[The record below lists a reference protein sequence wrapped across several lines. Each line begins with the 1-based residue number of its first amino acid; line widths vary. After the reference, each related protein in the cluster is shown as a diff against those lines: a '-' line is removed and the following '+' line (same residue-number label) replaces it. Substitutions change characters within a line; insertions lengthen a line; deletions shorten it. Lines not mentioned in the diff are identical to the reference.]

1 MYIIAEI
8 AQAHDGSL
16 GNALKFIEEAKN
28 CGADAVKFQAHLA
41 SAESTSRDSFR
52 VNIFPQDSSRF
63 NYWKRMEFSGQDWIL
78 IDQTCKKHGIDL
90 IVSPF
95 SVESLRLLE
104 GLNVKYL
111 KIGSGEI
118 TNLELISACLKTN
131 LPIIIS
137 SGMSSWDE
145 LRICS
150 DYCKKFT
157 SNFSFLQCT
166 SKYPS
171 NLTEIGLNNIPLLKS
186 RLGAK
191 LVGLSDHSGDEDVGI
206 AACAQGAEILEV
218 HLCWH
223 KSMFGPDTSSSLDP
237 SQLTRLCNF
246 RDKMKL
252 LQIATDKDILANNLK
267 AMKTLFERSLVASQ
281 DLKSGTLI
289 NETHIAYKKPAGGL
303 TLNSK
308 EKLIGKRIKEAM
320 NKDDLFSIKNLL

>member
-1 MYIIAEI
+1 MDLETVKKHHYDLIILAVAHDKYRNLSKEEILSLGRTKSVYLILKIARALYTLGETLMAIIAEI

-28 CGADAVKFQAHLA
+28 CGADAVKFQARQQAQNLP
-41 SAESTSRDSFR
+41 RGILR

-150 DYCKKFT
+150 NYCKKFT
-157 SNFSFLQCT
+157 SNF
-166 SKYPS
+166 
-171 NLTEIGLNNIPLLKS
+171 
-186 RLGAK
+186 
-191 LVGLSDHSGDEDVGI
+191 LSYN
-206 AACAQGAEILEV
+206 AQANT
-218 HLCWH
+218 
-223 KSMFGPDTSSSLDP
+223 P
-237 SQLTRLCNF
+237 
-246 RDKMKL
+246 
-252 LQIATDKDILANNLK
+252 AT
-267 AMKTLFERSLVASQ
+267 
-281 DLKSGTLI
+281 
-289 NETHIAYKKPAGGL
+289 
-303 TLNSK
+303 
-308 EKLIGKRIKEAM
+308 
-320 NKDDLFSIKNLL
+320 